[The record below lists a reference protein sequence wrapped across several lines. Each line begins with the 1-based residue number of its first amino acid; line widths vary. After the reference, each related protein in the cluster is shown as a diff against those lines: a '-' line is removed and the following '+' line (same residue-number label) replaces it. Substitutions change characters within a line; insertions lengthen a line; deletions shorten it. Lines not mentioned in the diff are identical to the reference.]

1 MELDLVAPRLPAEW
15 EPHERCFVAWPGHET
30 YPAELVPYA
39 KPGWIAAIRAIADFE
54 PVVVIAQPGFGAEAE
69 TELGPAVD
77 VIELPLDEVW
87 LRDYGP
93 IWVESE
99 GGIGAVDFGFD
110 VWGAR
115 KRPYDQE
122 NALGRHLAEWLDVPR
137 HVASLVLE
145 GGAITTDGRGT
156 VIAVESSI
164 VNERRNPGVGRD
176 DVEALL
182 QRFLGIREVIWLPH
196 GLVEDAP
203 KDGHVDNVARFV
215 GPGRIV
221 CHTVR
226 DETDPN
232 YPGLAANRVVLE
244 STGLQIVDLEASPFE
259 TNFYLG
265 NGCVIVPEAGRGST
279 AVEAL
284 REVFP
289 DREVVGIS
297 GENLAHCY
305 GGIHCITLEQPP
317 GMPASASSFM

>member
-1 MELDLVAPRLPAEW
+1 
-15 EPHERCFVAWPGHET
+15 VAWPGHET

-39 KPGWIAAIRAIADFE
+39 KPGWIAAIRAIAEFE
-54 PVVVIAQPGFGAEAE
+54 PVVVIAKPGFAAEAE

-93 IWVESE
+93 LLVESE
-99 GGIGAVDFGFD
+99 GGIAAVDFGFD

-115 KRPYDQE
+115 RRPYDQE

-137 HVASLVLE
+137 HVAPLVLE

-156 VIAVESSI
+156 LIAVESSI
-164 VNERRNPGVGRD
+164 VDEDRNPGVGRQE
-176 DVEALL
+176 VEAIL
-182 QRFLGIREVIWLPH
+182 QSLLGIHRVIWLPH
-196 GLVEDAP
+196 GLAEDLA
-203 KDGHVDNVARFV
+203 KKGHVDNVARFV
-215 GPGRIV
+215 GPDRIV

-244 STGLQIVDLEASPFE
+244 KSGLEILDLEARPFE

-265 NGCVIVPEAGRGST
+265 NGCVIVPVAEGRSR
-279 AVEAL
+279 AVDTL

-289 DREVVGIS
+289 ERAVVGIS
-297 GENLAHCY
+297 GANLARCR
-305 GGIHCITLEQPP
+305 GGIHCITLEQPRTTA
-317 GMPASASSFM
+317 G

>member
-1 MELDLVAPRLPAEW
+1 MELVDPRLPAEW

-54 PVVVIAQPGFGAEAE
+54 PVVVVAKPGFGAEAE

-77 VIELPLDEVW
+77 VIELPLHEIW

-93 IWVESE
+93 LLVESE
-99 GGIGAVDFGFD
+99 EGIAAVDFGFD

-137 HVASLVLE
+137 HLAPLVLE

-156 VIAVESSI
+156 LIAVESSI
-164 VNERRNPGVGRD
+164 VNERRNPGVSRD
-176 DVEALL
+176 EVEGILR
-182 QRFLGIREVIWLPH
+182 RFLGIHEVIWLPD
-196 GLVEDAP
+196 GLVEDLP

-226 DETDPN
+226 DEADPN
-232 YPGLAANRVVLE
+232 YAGLAANRVVLE
-244 STGLQIVDLEASPFE
+244 RTGLEIVELEARPFE

-265 NGCVIVPEAGRGST
+265 NGCVIVPVAETRSR
-279 AVEAL
+279 AVDTL

-289 DREVVGIS
+289 DRAVVGIP
-297 GENLAHCY
+297 GANLARCR
-305 GGIHCITLEQPP
+305 GGIHCITLEQPRLP
-317 GMPASASSFM
+317 G